1 MKQTRY
7 GTIVK
12 IMVLLLMVLVL
23 PACVEKAENFDE
35 MEQALLDNYST
46 PFQERAVLQYGKDAK
61 VVDIEAETISS
72 SDAIW
77 PTTYVGLSG
86 NLLGTIQLGEE
97 RFEAIYLYK
106 QGEIYSKRN
115 ADKIKQSAVQLF
127 TDMGIDVVYIILRA
141 RFLPDSAVDFKYVLE
156 NENPVFV
163 SMLVTTDLSDYSV
176 EDFSWVSS
184 YGDDKYQSG
193 ITFIQ
198 LNDPTRLEEISRSW
212 ENGDIRFRPIFG
224 IYKEES
230 DEYIDLFRHYDVG
243 SYLYVQ
249 KSLEKDWL
257 LHYKNEKVTS
267 MYQAFSELGM
277 DVVVIDSNESLEK
290 YPLTDTTQPFKSML
304 ADDYMTHLKV
314 YVKND
319 LSAYSAEAFAALL
332 LDGETDYRGR
342 ITFIELT
349 AASTFVSLRHFWSEG
364 RFDFSA
370 KSPEVCDEE
379 YSYYDDIFGRLDI
392 AASLYVEKLDDKVK
406 IVYQNKDGIISED
419 TLE

>member
-257 LHYKNEKVTS
+257 LHYKNEKVKIKANLNKPKVCFIKKAETLPTS

-290 YPLTDTTQPFKSML
+290 YPLT
-304 ADDYMTHLKV
+304 
-314 YVKND
+314 
-319 LSAYSAEAFAALL
+319 
-332 LDGETDYRGR
+332 
-342 ITFIELT
+342 T